1 MSLKLQ
7 RNFAPPTEELPIKFM
22 VFQTLTRNRD
32 VRVRTIVKF
41 LDKDLRHPAELE

>member
-1 MSLKLQ
+1 MTRTVSNRLDEQ
-7 RNFAPPTEELPIKFM
+7 NPGHRIKFM